1 MDDEYPHI
9 DYLSLRA
16 EALASL
22 AVNMEGITNKVSR
35 KLIHEYMRKLV
46 DSIGI
51 EGPPA
56 ELKVVPFK
64 KGE

>member
-1 MDDEYPHI
+1 MDEYSQI
-9 DYLSLRA
+9 DYLSVRA

-22 AVNMEGITNKVSR
+22 AVNMESITNKVSR
-35 KLIHEYMRKLV
+35 NLIHEYMRKLV

-51 EGPPA
+51 EAPTS

>member
-1 MDDEYPHI
+1 MDEYSQI
-9 DYLSLRA
+9 DYLSVRA

-22 AVNMEGITNKVSR
+22 AVNMESITNKVSR
-35 KLIHEYMRKLV
+35 NLIHEYMRKLV

-51 EGPPA
+51 EEPPTK
-56 ELKVVPFK
+56 LKVVPFI